1 MAIVYARC
9 SQSLL
14 LNVRRRLSSSPSSSS
29 ASWSDGHA
37 FDPAIRRL
45 AKSRRFDDIESL
57 LEARKTDLPPRPPP
71 ARRTSPPSLPP
82 MRLPAC
88 LITPSARWTSSPPR
102 LPSYCY
108 LTNALVSA
116 CNHSK
121 ALFRRVPDLLSEL
134 SRRHSLS
141 PDKISYGILIK
152 SLCLARDA
160 SKALPV
166 LREMEEKKI
175 EITKVSYTTILDSL
189 YKEGKPEE
197 AERIWRRCAQGC
209 RPDVV
214 AYNVKCMYWSKSGK
228 SEDVLRLMEE
238 MKDAGLDP
246 DTITYNYLMSCY
258 CKYGRFEDAK
268 RVYRELGEKGCEP
281 NSATFKNLLYALC
294 KNDDFDGGLE
304 VFNDSVKH
312 RKLPDLSS
320 VKMLVELLMKA
331 SKVKVATRVVIG
343 LSKKFPELFTGS
355 WKDLEKIVGLHI
367 DE

>member
-57 LEARKTDLPPRPPP
+57 LEARKTDLPSEAS
-71 ARRTSPPSLPP
+71 AREAYLSS
-82 MRLPAC
+82 
-88 LITPSARWTSSPPR
+88 LITSYASAGMLDHALRTLDELPR
-102 LPSYCY
+102 LGSPRTVTS
-108 LTNALVSA
+108 LNALVSA

-197 AERIWRRCAQGC
+197 AERIWREMCSKGVA
-209 RPDVV
+209 PDVV

-294 KNDDFDGGLE
+294 KNDDFEGGLE

-343 LSKKFPELFTGS
+343 LSKVP
-355 WKDLEKIVGLHI
+355 
-367 DE
+367 

>member
-1 MAIVYARC
+1 MGTTVCCCQRFASGSDQKLNGEKAKVIVNKMRQAVKGDAIDAWKKIEVTGSRNGIVSVRC

-14 LNVRRRLSSSPSSSS
+14 FNVRRRLSSSPSSSS

-37 FDPAIRRL
+37 FDLQSAVLP
-45 AKSRRFDDIESL
+45 SRRFDDIESL
-57 LEARKTDLPPRPPP
+57 LEARKTDLPYEAS
-71 ARRTSPPSLPP
+71 AREAYLSPSLPP

-108 LTNALVSA
+108 LTQRPRLRLQPL
-116 CNHSK
+116 K
-121 ALFRRVPDLLSEL
+121 APSSVAFLTCFPTLPPPP
-134 SRRHSLS
+134 LS

-160 SKALPV
+160 SKALP
-166 LREMEEKKI
+166 LFREMEEKKI

-197 AERIWRRCAQGC
+197 AERIWREMCSKGVA
-209 RPDVV
+209 PDVV

-268 RVYRELGEKGCEP
+268 RVYRELGEKCCEP

-294 KNDDFDGGLE
+294 KNDDFEGGLE
-304 VFNDSVKH
+304 VFNDSVAQ
-312 RKLPDLSS
+312 
-320 VKMLVELLMKA
+320 EA
-331 SKVKVATRVVIG
+331 A
-343 LSKKFPELFTGS
+343 GS
-355 WKDLEKIVGLHI
+355 
-367 DE
+367 